1 MNDLEY
7 NYLFA
12 PKILCISGIRWK
24 KIHILLVVY
33 DK

>member
-12 PKILCISGIRWK
+12 PKIFCISGIRWK
-24 KIHILLVVY
+24 IHILLIVY